1 MSFEAATLANVATA
15 SQIAGAV
22 TSTIGSYNK
31 AKGEK
36 AAANYNAAV
45 ARNNAQMSEWMAEDA
60 VRRGMDTKRK
70 TQLQASQLKGRQ
82 RAMLAERGI
91 DLGEGSALD
100 LLTDTDLFG
109 QIDANTVEANAAREA
124 FGYKAQAT
132 NYLAEAGFQQARAS
146 SISPGRSALT
156 SALTGAGAVA
166 STWYSFSSKGVT
178 PFSSSKRDWGL
189 IDPFNYSKNYG

>member
-1 MSFEAATLANVATA
+1 MCDPQMLANVATA
-15 SQIAGAV
+15 TQIAGAV
-22 TSTIGSYNK
+22 TSTVGSYNK
-31 AKGEK
+31 AKGER

-60 VRRGMDTKRK
+60 VRRGQDAKRK
-70 TQLQASQLKGRQ
+70 TQLQTAQLKGRQ

-109 QIDANTVEANAAREA
+109 QIDANTAVANAAREA
-124 FGYKAQAT
+124 YGYRSQGAGF
-132 NYLAEAGFQQARAS
+132 LAEEAMQRMRAD
-146 SISPGRSALT
+146 SISPGKAALT
-156 SALTGAGAVA
+156 SALTGAGSVA

-178 PFSSSKRDWGL
+178 PFGGKKTKGNKLSQYD
-189 IDPFNYSKNYG
+189 DPGY